1 MEKRKIQ
8 GLLSFEIIKKK
19 DDLLGELKSALKE
32 LFKTYIETTPIE
44 IEKLEF
50 EELDNEIRVEYE
62 FTNVIFHYKH
72 QFSDDKFRERTST
85 ENNAEFGRAIF
96 EFYTKLLVENFFK
109 DYLKVSTRHTEI
121 TFFKFKGY
129 ETI

>member
-8 GLLSFEIIKKK
+8 GLLSFEIIQKK

-62 FTNVIFHYKH
+62 FTNVIFSIININLVMTNSMKAH
-72 QFSDDKFRERTST
+72 QQKIMQSLDEPS
-85 ENNAEFGRAIF
+85 
-96 EFYTKLLVENFFK
+96 LNFIPSF
-109 DYLKVSTRHTEI
+109 
-121 TFFKFKGY
+121 
-129 ETI
+129 

>member
-1 MEKRKIQ
+1 MIQMEKRKIQ
-8 GLLSFEIIKKK
+8 GLLSFEIIQKK

-62 FTNVIFHYKH
+62 FTNVIFSIININLVMTNSMKAH
-72 QFSDDKFRERTST
+72 QQKIMQSLDEPS
-85 ENNAEFGRAIF
+85 
-96 EFYTKLLVENFFK
+96 LNFIPSF
-109 DYLKVSTRHTEI
+109 
-121 TFFKFKGY
+121 
-129 ETI
+129 

>member
-1 MEKRKIQ
+1 
-8 GLLSFEIIKKK
+8 
-19 DDLLGELKSALKE
+19 
-32 LFKTYIETTPIE
+32 
-44 IEKLEF
+44 
-50 EELDNEIRVEYE
+50 EYE

-72 QFSDDKFRERTST
+72 HFSDDKFRERTST

-96 EFYTKLLVENFFK
+96 EFYTKLLVESFFK

>member
-1 MEKRKIQ
+1 MIDTNGKTKNTRVAKFWNYSE
-8 GLLSFEIIKKK
+8 K

-62 FTNVIFHYKH
+62 FTNVIFSIININLVMTNSMKAH
-72 QFSDDKFRERTST
+72 QQKIMQSLDEPS
-85 ENNAEFGRAIF
+85 
-96 EFYTKLLVENFFK
+96 LNFIPSF
-109 DYLKVSTRHTEI
+109 
-121 TFFKFKGY
+121 
-129 ETI
+129 

>member
-8 GLLSFEIIKKK
+8 GLLSFEIVKKK
-19 DDLLGELKSALKE
+19 DGLLGELKSALKE

-50 EELDNEIRVEYE
+50 EEWDNEIRVEYE

-72 QFSDDKFRERTST
+72 QFQASSRELFQRLFESFNKTYR
-85 ENNAEFGRAIF
+85 NNIF
-96 EFYTKLLVENFFK
+96 
-109 DYLKVSTRHTEI
+109 
-121 TFFKFKGY
+121 
-129 ETI
+129 

>member
-72 QFSDDKFRERTST
+72 QFRDDKFRERTST
-85 ENNAEFGRAIF
+85 ANNAEFGRAIF
-96 EFYTKLLVENFFK
+96 EFYTKLLVESFFK